1 MLHLRKL
8 RLAGLIGLALA
19 GAISAAAAGPREEV
33 LVQWQFDKP
42 GDFRGWTPNSQVAD
56 AAVRRGALQGRAT
69 GNDPILVGPVCEFPA
84 AVLQR
89 VEIRMLATAK
99 APAELF
105 WTETLQGQFGGFSGT
120 KHHAFHTV
128 GDGQFHVYRL
138 YPFWH
143 AAKKIVRLRVDP
155 PSDGRF
161 QIEWIRVVQE
171 KAAATAPAQAWN
183 AAQFRHSWRAAP
195 PAADAGDAPLF
206 FSPPLAIPTAENLF
220 ISLRVAADRP
230 ASARVFCVSRDQCGW
245 DSTAIPL
252 QPDGKP
258 HTYNVD
264 GGALKT
270 WHGQIVLLALQFP
283 PSTKAGDGPQNHAEG
298 PLPSH
303 MAEGSFGVRL
313 ESIEVAPE
321 PRGPV
326 ELEIAYFGPSEG
338 VNRAGRA
345 AGVSCMLRN
354 HGGAVAENVVVTL
367 DAPPGVQMLSAARQ
381 TIDRLSLDL
390 PKSVS
395 WQILAGADKRG
406 QSPFVRST
414 LRAVPANGNCPLFS
428 GRIDLKVHVQ
438 AGSQPPLASCAT
450 IELTPA
456 PSPVKAA
463 YVPEPKP
470 VPSKF
475 EVGTYYFPGWCTP
488 ERWQPIRDWPLRKP
502 VLGWYDE
509 ANPECA
515 DWQIK
520 WAVEHGI
527 RFFMVDW
534 YWNQG
539 AQHLDHWVHNAY
551 AKARYRDYL
560 KWAVMWANHNPPHS
574 NSVDDW
580 RRVTQYWI
588 DHYFSMP
595 GYYRIDDRPAVFFWS
610 PQNLARDVGGV
621 EPATALYAMSQQM
634 AKAAGY
640 RGIYFVAMS
649 SHDSPERIQEL
660 KHEGFAAETSYHAF
674 QLAWQQTG
682 SDYFPYA
689 SVVDTSPTVWR
700 QEDQRAQGLPYF
712 PVVDTGWDPRPW
724 HGNKTM
730 VALDRTPQLLGK
742 LCRDARQYAEQTGKK
757 IIALGPWNEWGEG
770 SYIEPYAQ
778 YGFQDLDQIRAAF
791 CEPGDWPPNLI
802 PADVGLG
809 PYDLPAPQQKTAW
822 EFNTDGD
829 LEGWTSNSH
838 VAGLEVKG
846 GSLRGRS
853 TGYDPL
859 LIVAGLQ
866 VEALRL
872 HHLRFR
878 FRADTPGKVQL
889 FWATTMA
896 KMSNL
901 TNIDVDV
908 AGDGQFHEYDVDLAK
923 NLRWRGLVKEFRFDP
938 AVRAGVKFEI
948 DYIRLH

>member
-1 MLHLRKL
+1 ML
-8 RLAGLIGLALA
+8 RLQELRFVGLIGLAL
-19 GAISAAAAGPREEV
+19 GGSISTAAAGPQEKV
-33 LVQWQFDKP
+33 VIQWQFDKP
-42 GDFRGWTPNSQVAD
+42 GDFRGWTPNNQVAD
-56 AAVRRGALQGRAT
+56 RAVRGGTLQGRAT
-69 GNDPILVGPVCEFPA
+69 GNDPILVGPVCEIST

-105 WTETLQGQFGGFSGT
+105 WTETLQGRFGGFSET
-120 KHHAFHTV
+120 KHHLFHTV

-161 QIEWIRVVQE
+161 QIQWIRVVEEDQPVRRKGTGTICAE
-171 KAAATAPAQAWN
+171 HPSDRFAVNGASPPAQAWN
-183 AAQFRHSWRAAP
+183 AAQFRQSWRPAP

-206 FSPPLAIPTAENLF
+206 FSPPLAIPAAENAF
-220 ISLRVAADRP
+220 ISVRMAADHP
-230 ASARVFCVSRDQCGW
+230 GSARVFCVSRDQFGW

-264 GGALKT
+264 GGSLKT
-270 WHGQIVLLALQFP
+270 WRGQIVLLGLQ
-283 PSTKAGDGPQNHAEG
+283 
-298 PLPSH
+298 LPS
-303 MAEGSFGVRL
+303 AGQAGARL
-313 ESIEVAPE
+313 ESIEVAAE

-326 ELEIAYFGPSEG
+326 ELEIAYVGPSEG

-345 AGVSCMLRN
+345 AGVTCMLRN
-354 HGGAVAENVVVTL
+354 HGGTAAENVVATL
-367 DAPPGVQMLSAARQ
+367 DAPPGVRVLSGAQ
-381 TIDRLSLDL
+381 QKIDHLALDL

-395 WQILAGADKRG
+395 WLVRADA
-406 QSPFVRST
+406 P
-414 LRAVPANGNCPLFS
+414 
-428 GRIDLKVHVQ
+428 GRIDLKVRVQ
-438 AGSQPPLASCAT
+438 AGGQAPLASCAA
-450 IELTPA
+450 IELKEPPPLA
-456 PSPVKAA
+456 KAA
-463 YVPEPKP
+463 YVPAPKP

-475 EVGTYYFPGWCTP
+475 EVGAYYFPGWCTP

-539 AQHLDHWVHNAY
+539 TRHLDHWVHNAY
-551 AKARYRDYL
+551 AKARFRDYL
-560 KWAVMWANHNPPHS
+560 KWAVMWANHNPPQS
-574 NSVDDW
+574 NSVEDW
-580 RRVTQYWI
+580 RKVTQYWI
-588 DHYFSMP
+588 DHYFAMP
-595 GYYRIDDRPAVFFWS
+595 GYYRIDNRPAVFLWS
-610 PQNLARDVGGV
+610 PQNVARDLHGV
-621 EPATALYAMSQQM
+621 EPATGLYALSQQM

-640 RGIYFVAMS
+640 PGIYFVAMS
-649 SHDSPERIQEL
+649 SHDTPERILEL

-674 QLAWQQTG
+674 QLAWQQSG

-700 QEDQRAQGLPYF
+700 QEDQRSQGLPYF
-712 PVVDTGWDPRPW
+712 PLVDTGWDPRPW

-730 VALDRTPQLLGK
+730 VALGRTPELLGK
-742 LCRDARQYAEQTGKK
+742 LCREARQYAEQTGKK

-802 PADVGLG
+802 PTDVGLG
-809 PYDLPAPQQKTAW
+809 PYDLPAAERKTAW

-829 LEGWTSNSH
+829 LEGWTSNSQ

-859 LIVAGLQ
+859 LIVTGLQ
-866 VEALRL
+866 VEAQRL
-872 HHLRFR
+872 HHVRFR

-889 FWATTMA
+889 FWATTLA

-901 TNIDVDV
+901 TIIDVNV
-908 AGDGQFHEYDVDLAK
+908 AGDGEFHEYDVDLAK
-923 NLRWRGLVKEFRFDP
+923 NLRWRGLVNQLRFDP

-948 DYIRLH
+948 DYLRLE

>member
-1 MLHLRKL
+1 M
-8 RLAGLIGLALA
+8 GLFGLALA
-19 GAISAAAAGPREEV
+19 GLISTAAAGPREKV
-33 LVQWQFDKP
+33 VMQWRFDKP
-42 GDFRGWTPNSQVAD
+42 GDFRGWTPNNQVAD
-56 AAVRRGALQGRAT
+56 SAVRRGTLQGRST
-69 GNDPILVGPVCEFPA
+69 GNDPIIVGPVCEFPA
-84 AVLQR
+84 AVSQR

-105 WTETLQGQFGGFSGT
+105 WTETLEGQFGGFSSI
-120 KHHAFHTV
+120 KHHLFYTV

-161 QIEWIRVVQE
+161 QIQWIRVVEE
-171 KAAATAPAQAWN
+171 KTVAPAPVQAWN
-183 AAQFRHSWRAAP
+183 GAQFRQWWRP
-195 PAADAGDAPLF
+195 MPAAADVGDDPLW
-206 FSPPLAIPTAENLF
+206 FSPPLAINAAENAF

-230 ASARVFCVSRDQCGW
+230 CSARVFCVCRDQCGC

-264 GGALKT
+264 TGSLKT
-270 WHGQIVLLALQFP
+270 WHGQIVLLGLQLP
-283 PSTKAGDGPQNHAEG
+283 RATNAADGGRSPAEEPLAAHAGEAGLSA
-298 PLPSH
+298 
-303 MAEGSFGVRL
+303 RL
-313 ESIEVAPE
+313 ESIEVAAE

-345 AGVSCMLRN
+345 TGLSCMLRN
-354 HGGAVAENVVVTL
+354 HGGTVAENVVATL
-367 DAPPGVQMLSAARQ
+367 EVPPGVQVLSGRQ
-381 TIDRLSLDL
+381 QKIEQLSLDL
-390 PKSVS
+390 PKSTS
-395 WQILAGADKRG
+395 WQ
-406 QSPFVRST
+406 
-414 LRAVPANGNCPLFS
+414 LRADTP
-428 GRIDLKVHVQ
+428 GRIEVKVRVAA
-438 AGSQPPLASCAT
+438 AGQTPLECAT
-450 IELTPA
+450 AIELTPA
-456 PSPVKAA
+456 PPLGKAA

-475 EVGTYYFPGWCTP
+475 EVGAYYFPGWCTP
-488 ERWQPIRDWPLRKP
+488 ERWLPIRDWPLRKP

-539 AQHLDHWVHNAY
+539 ARHLDHWVHNAY

-588 DHYFSMP
+588 DHYFAMP
-595 GYYRIDDRPAVFFWS
+595 GYYRIDNRPAVFFWS
-610 PQNLARDVGGV
+610 PQNLARDLGGAAAAAAAY
-621 EPATALYAMSQQM
+621 ATSQQM

-640 RGIYFVAMS
+640 PGIYFVAMS
-649 SHDSPERIQEL
+649 SNDTSERVLEL
-660 KHEGFAAETSYHAF
+660 KHEGFAAMTTYHGF
-674 QLAWQQTG
+674 QLAWKQAGT
-682 SDYFPYA
+682 DYFPYA
-689 SVVDTSPTVWR
+689 SVVDTSPTVWHR
-700 QEDQRAQGLPYF
+700 QDEISQGLPYF
-712 PVVDTGWDPRPW
+712 PIVDTGWDPRPW

-730 VALDRTPQLLGK
+730 VALDRTPKLLGK
-742 LCRDARQYAEQTGKK
+742 LCREARQYAEQTGKK

-778 YGFQDLDQIRAAF
+778 YGFQDLDEIRAAF
-791 CEPGDWPPNLI
+791 CEPGNWPPDLI

-809 PYDLPAPQQKTAW
+809 PYDLPAAERKTAW

-829 LEGWTSNSH
+829 LEGWTGNGH
-838 VAGLEVKG
+838 LAGLEVKG
-846 GSLRGRS
+846 GLLRARS
-853 TGYDPL
+853 TGHDPL
-859 LIVAGLQ
+859 LIVSGLQ
-866 VEALRL
+866 IEALRL
-872 HHLRFR
+872 HHLQFR
-878 FRADTPGKVQL
+878 LRADAPGKIRI
-889 FWATTMA
+889 FWATSSA

-901 TNIDVDV
+901 ANIDLDV

-923 NLRWRGLVKEFRFDP
+923 NLRWRGLVTQFRFDP
-938 AVRAGVKFEI
+938 AVRAGANFEL
-948 DYIRLH
+948 DYIRLR